1 MGKGEGPDT
10 DRFPIQIMVLCW
22 QPRKTVPAEAAASG
36 NFYYLL
42 NNCNI
47 LNFLKITI
55 QFKNRQ
61 KTERNKQKKY

>member
-55 QFKNRQ
+55 QF
-61 KTERNKQKKY
+61 